1 MRYEKGHKEAT
12 RNRIVETAAAR
23 FRRDG
28 IDAVGV
34 ADLMGEAG
42 LTHGGFYSHF
52 SSKEELVRAAVEMS
66 AERGRAKFRKRVA
79 EVGLEGWIRHY
90 LRPAHRDHPERGCMV
105 AALGSE
111 LARHPAGTRSIFARN
126 GTVLAELINQLPGN
140 IPTARRRQVAV
151 GVFAAMVGALQL
163 ARLTRDETASAEIL
177 EAGIAAALALAGL
190 QPSATVK
197 KARTS

>member
-1 MRYEKGHKEAT
+1 MRYEKGHKEIT
-12 RNRIVETAAAR
+12 RHRIIETAAAR

-28 IDAVGV
+28 IDGVGV
-34 ADLMGEAG
+34 ADLMSEAG

-66 AERGRAKFRKRVA
+66 AERGRAKFCKRVA

-90 LRPAHRDHPERGCMV
+90 LRPGHRDHPERGCMV

-111 LARHPAGTRSIFARN
+111 LARHPAGTRSIFGKKD
-126 GTVLAELINQLPGN
+126 GTVMAELIKQLPSA
-140 IPTARRRQVAV
+140 IPAARRRQVAV
-151 GVFAAMVGALQL
+151 GVFAVMVGALQL
-163 ARLTRDETASAEIL
+163 ARLTRDETASVEIL

-190 QPSATVK
+190 QPSATT
-197 KARTS
+197 KASKS

>member
-1 MRYEKGHKEAT
+1 MRYEKGHKQAT
-12 RNRIVETAAAR
+12 RNRIIETAAAR

-28 IDAVGV
+28 IDGVGV
-34 ADLMGEAG
+34 ADLMGGAG

-79 EVGLEGWIRHY
+79 EAGLEGWIRHY
-90 LRPAHRDHPERGCMV
+90 LRPSHRDHPERGCMI

-111 LARHPAGTRSIFARN
+111 LARHPAGTRSVFAQN
-126 GTVLAELINQLPGN
+126 GTVMSELIQQLPAT
-140 IPTARRRQVAV
+140 IPPARRRQVAV

-177 EAGIAAALALAGL
+177 DAGIAAALALAGL
-190 QPSATVK
+190 RSTAPT
-197 KARTS
+197 KAKES